1 MNLRRLSSVLLLA
14 LTLAV
19 TALTAARADEAWQ
32 LDGSHTSATF
42 SVAHMGVSRVRGDFT
57 EIAGSGKYDGKNIE
71 SASVEA
77 IIQVS
82 SIDTRNSRR
91 DGHLK
96 GADFFDVAKFPTIT
110 FKSKRF
116 RPTTGR
122 KFQLTGDLTIHG
134 VTKTVVLSG
143 EFSPV
148 IKDPFGKTRV
158 GAEATTTINRKDFGL
173 TWSPAVEGGGI
184 VVGEDVDITIA
195 VEFVKP

>member
-1 MNLRRLSSVLLLA
+1 MNLPRLSSILLVSLTVA
-14 LTLAV
+14 L
-19 TALTAARADEAWQ
+19 TALTSARADDAWQ

-42 SVAHMGVSRVRGDFT
+42 SVTHMGVSRVRGDFT
-57 EIAGSGKYDGKNIE
+57 EIGGTGKYDGKNIE

-77 IIQVS
+77 VIAVA

-96 GADFFDVAKFPTIT
+96 GADFFDASKFPTIT

-116 RPTTGR
+116 RPTTER

-143 EFSPV
+143 QFSPV

-184 VVGEDVDITIA
+184 VVGEDVDISIA